1 MKQIWVY
8 WVLTGSRSSFIV
20 CKSSPFSVPEMIKQM
35 WGRVNDRM
43 FIFVISQRLACEN
56 PDASQTT
63 PFEKQIVRYSIYCSF
78 LCCCCCWCID
88 VSRCYTDIILWIL
101 RCVTLWW
108 CSLSTSFRTQGQT
121 LIRHATITS
130 ESIRFSLSLIV
141 VGWFSLFAS
150 SVLTEFSVIPDSRS
164 AL

>member
-63 PFEKQIVRYSIYCSF
+63 PLENRLYVILFIVVFYVVVVDVLMFLDCVQISSCGFCGVWHCD
-78 LCCCCCWCID
+78 CGD
-88 VSRCYTDIILWIL
+88 VPCL
-101 RCVTLWW
+101 V
-108 CSLSTSFRTQGQT
+108 SLGQT
-121 LIRHATITS
+121 LIRHSMITS

>member
-20 CKSSPFSVPEMIKQM
+20 CKSSPFFSPRNDQTNVRASKRQNVHFCHFSKISVWKSR
-35 WGRVNDRM
+35 RVTND
-43 FIFVISQRLACEN
+43 
-56 PDASQTT
+56 

-78 LCCCCCWCID
+78 LCCCCWCID

-101 RCVTLWW
+101 RCVTLWR